1 MGNQYYHMLS
11 RLREERERRNLT
23 QRLLCYHM
31 KIQQSHFSKAETG
44 QRRFSYLELKGLCST
59 DIDVLYVF
67 TGKRPKNE
75 TGFLKPA
82 DLSLEEILCFLN
94 IMYIVADTA
103 WSANHRKTSFEQ
115 IRLQLEY
122 TKYCGSNAR
131 NQKSIF
137 PYVRNKHGYT
147 QQKMANTLGID
158 IKKLRELEKG
168 RLLPD
173 SEIIWKMYDL
183 FHVSPA
189 LILKDPK
196 GLRNELNY
204 TLDLLEDNDRES
216 MLQILENGYKICRPS
231 VPIIC
236 ESVD

>member
-1 MGNQYYHMLS
+1 MDNQYYHILS

-44 QRRFSYLELKGLCST
+44 QRRFSYHELEGLCNT

-67 TGKRPKNE
+67 TGKRPKAE
-75 TGFLKPA
+75 PEFLNPA
-82 DLSLEEILCFLN
+82 NLSPEEILCFLD
-94 IMYIVADTA
+94 IVYIVADTA
-103 WSANHRKTSFEQ
+103 WTANQRKASYEQ

-122 TKYCGSNAR
+122 VKYRSSNDR
-131 NQKSIF
+131 TQSSIF
-137 PYVRNKHGYT
+137 HYVRNKRGYT
-147 QQKMANTLGID
+147 QQKMADALGMD

-183 FHVSPA
+183 FRVSPA

-196 GLRNELNY
+196 GLRNELNCA
-204 TLDLLEDNDRES
+204 LDLLEDDDRES
-216 MLQILENGYKICRPS
+216 MLQILENGHKICRPS
-231 VPIIC
+231 VPVIC